1 MGFELSDST
10 LARTIHNLMAEDFL
24 RLLYVK
30 RRSQTVGRN
39 VGGRDLAGAKL
50 TLRQPVR
57 VGYGVSSA
65 NLITDGAYKAIHFA
79 GTRPT
84 TRSEGAHRQQLLRNR
99 FRLDC

>member
-1 MGFELSDST
+1 MRFELTNST
-10 LARTIHNLMAEDFL
+10 LARTIHNRMAEEFL
-24 RLLYVK
+24 SQLDVK

-39 VGGRDLAGAKL
+39 VGERDLAGAKL
-50 TLRQPVR
+50 TLQQPVR

-65 NLITDGAYKAIHFA
+65 NSITDGAYKAIHYA

-84 TRSEGAHRQQLLRNR
+84 TRSYGAHRQQLLRNR